1 MTTESLL
8 EQESQRIGWFFRK
21 PSAGDP
27 EGSRRSNLYVLRRDL
42 CDILSPAR
50 NLTIE
55 ITAPM
60 LAAIGML
67 SGIDLMAWTTT
78 WPEEPTRADFVEFLI
93 QYGGMAESEAQ
104 ALYQYRCAQ
113 VHSYGLFS
121 IRRQGS
127 LRTEYTFTLD
137 PSLREY
143 QAIVSRPD
151 AKHPHNYSVALF
163 PLRDLFLR
171 IIDKYEDAVKN
182 DPPTRTAFLAA
193 IEKIGFFHIEGWA
206 D

>member
-1 MTTESLL
+1 MTAESLL
-8 EQESQRIGWFFRK
+8 EQESQRISWFFRK

-27 EGSRRSNLYVLRRDL
+27 EGSRRSNLFVLRRDL
-42 CDILSPAR
+42 CDILSSEG
-50 NLTIE
+50 NLTTD

-67 SGIDLMAWTTT
+67 SGIDLMAWTNT
-78 WPEEPTRADFVEFLI
+78 WPEEPTRADFVAFLI
-93 QYGGMAESEAQ
+93 KYGGMAESEAQ

-121 IRRQGS
+121 IRRQDS
-127 LRTEYTFTLD
+127 RRLEYTFTLD

-143 QAIVSRPD
+143 QAIVFRPD
-151 AKHPHNYSVALF
+151 ARHPHNCIVALF

-171 IIDKYEDAVKN
+171 IIDKFEDAVKN
-182 DPPTRTAFLAA
+182 DPPTRTAFLSA
-193 IEKIGFFHIEGWA
+193 IEKIGFFHIVGWA
-206 D
+206 V